1 MTLHDITWH
10 YMTLHYITW
19 HYMTLHDITWHYMT
33 LHDITWHYMTLH
45 DITWHYMTLH
55 DITWHYITLHYIHTY
70 IHTHRQMF
78 VKTRFWDRSK
88 LFHPIPH
95 VFCSKLCFR
104 FLLIYLVCFSFLLR
118 PRIHPSGGGATR
130 LRPPSKRRRWQRR
143 FALRGVMPGGCW
155 SNTGGVTNN
164 EGGCI
169 MIHTHTQTLYI
180 YIYIIYYIYI
190 YFIFRDIDKDIYA
203 LPNMIW
209 VWKWWFSQQ

>member
-1 MTLHDITWH
+1 MESIWLLH
-10 YMTLHYITW
+10 
-19 HYMTLHDITWHYMT
+19 HDFLCCLLMRGFWLIATFCHILQVAHVT
-33 LHDITWHYMTLH
+33 KFECTQTHT
-45 DITWHYMTLH
+45 
-55 DITWHYITLHYIHTY
+55 HTY

-104 FLLIYLVCFSFLLR
+104 FLLIYLVYFSFLLR
-118 PRIHPSGGGATR
+118 PRIHPSGGRATR

-169 MIHTHTQTLYI
+169 MIHTHTDIVYIYIHNLLYI
-180 YIYIIYYIYI
+180 YIYIYS
-190 YFIFRDIDKDIYA
+190 IFRDIDKDIC
-203 LPNMIW
+203 PT
-209 VWKWWFSQQ
+209 